1 MNACYM
7 KNTERIDDEEA
18 MLLTV
23 ASSSWLHHGCQ
34 FLGNGKGLQLEIWGH
49 NILQVYFFCAQ

>member
-7 KNTERIDDEEA
+7 KNTERIDEEA

-23 ASSSWLHHGCQ
+23 ASSSWVHLGC
-34 FLGNGKGLQLEIWGH
+34 
-49 NILQVYFFCAQ
+49 